1 MDGGAVPDLTMRN
14 QPEVRL
20 SLSVAVAV
28 CLIGAPSMAGARLA
42 VKQLNARGGFLGRPV
57 ELLGRDGLS
66 DPALVAA
73 ATRELIHA
81 PGLSAITGLNDT
93 RFIGPSSSTAKITA
107 SAKSRSEENAWLR
120 YARTFSLESST

>member
-20 SLSVAVAV
+20 SLSVAVAVAV

-93 RFIGPSSSTAKITA
+93 SMVLAAAPPHRRWLHSGR
-107 SAKSRSEENAWLR
+107 RSNRDRPLIDD
-120 YARTFSLESST
+120 SG